1 MLNLRKHGHQPFE
14 IAVIHG
20 GPGVAGEL
28 APVAVHLS
36 KTYGVLE
43 PLQTQSRFEGQ
54 LEELKTVLEE
64 NAQLPLVL
72 IGYSYGSLLSFVFT
86 GRYPHFVKKLIL
98 LSSSVFEDQY
108 ATEIMNTRLKRM
120 GEKERTEVEGLLEKF
135 NDSQRKDKDEI
146 FSKLGELIFQADSY
160 DPLPFENEFL
170 QKSYEIYSKIQKEA
184 HALRTSGKLL
194 DYGKNIRC
202 PVVAIH
208 GDYDPHPH
216 EGIQV
221 PLSRTLKDFK
231 FILLEKCGH
240 HPWLERQAQDKFYEL
255 LERDIRD

>member
-1 MLNLRKHGHQPFE
+1 MRNLRKYGFEPYE

-28 APVAVHLS
+28 APVAIHLS
-36 KTYGVLE
+36 KHHGVLE
-43 PLQTQSRFEGQ
+43 PLQTRSSFEAQ

-64 NAQLPLVL
+64 SAQLPLVL

-86 GRYPHFVKKLIL
+86 GLYPHFVKKLIL

-120 GEKERTEVEGLLEKF
+120 KEKERTEAEALLEKF
-135 NDSQRKDKDEI
+135 NDPHVKNKDDI
-146 FSKLGELIFQADSY
+146 FSQLGELISQADSY
-160 DPLPFENEFL
+160 NPLPFENEFL
-170 QKSYEIYSKIQKEA
+170 QESYEIYSKVQKEA

-194 DYGKNIRC
+194 DYGQTIRC

-208 GDYDPHPH
+208 GDYDPHPQT
-216 EGIQV
+216 GVQV
-221 PLSRTLKDFK
+221 PLSRTLNDFK

-240 HPWLERQAQDKFYEL
+240 HPWLERPGKG
-255 LERDIRD
+255 